1 MSEIDFALSKI
12 RDALAALG
20 VHMHVF
26 INKAWDGH
34 LPSLPAADF
43 WFTGT
48 SLFLAGSFAFTIAV
62 GLIGIKE
69 MISQR
74 KFMVLMVFAILLS
87 GLAWRTAAK
96 QEEDSAKQGTVI
108 DSLNGKLSNIRD
120 SNKAQED
127 QLGTLATQN
136 KNLQETLSKI
146 ANAANLNP
154 NQSAETLANE
164 IIKRLPGAPWH
175 LTDDEKTKL
184 GNIFDSAPTDSHFPI
199 DVEALIGST
208 QSQMYKDD
216 LATTIHLH
224 HWDVT
229 GGVDTSIKADLEGLY
244 IAVKDGTTKETL
256 PPDVV
261 VMANMLNSAGI
272 KFGFG
277 TYPSVPDKGVKLLI
291 GTKWTN

>member
-1 MSEIDFALSKI
+1 MRALISGW
-12 RDALAALG
+12 D
-20 VHMHVF
+20 VHF
-26 INKAWDGH
+26 
-34 LPSLPAADF
+34 PSLPAPDF

-48 SLFLAGSFAFTIAV
+48 SLFLAGSFVFTIAV
-62 GLIGIKE
+62 GLIGIRE

-74 KFMVLMVFAILLS
+74 KFLVLMVFAVLLS

-108 DSLNGKLSNIRD
+108 DSLNGQLSNIGA
-120 SNKAQED
+120 SNKKQED
-127 QLGTLATQN
+127 ELGNLAVQNKSLEETLA
-136 KNLQETLSKI
+136 KI

-184 GNIFDSAPTDSHFPI
+184 GNVFDSAPTDNRFLI
-199 DVEALIGST
+199 DVEALIGSN

-216 LATTIHLH
+216 LASVIQLH

-244 IAVKDGTTKETL
+244 IAVKEGTTAQTL
-256 PPDVV
+256 PPEAAT
-261 VMANMLNSAGI
+261 MANILKGAGI

-277 TYPSVPDKGVKLLI
+277 TFPNVPEKGVKLI
-291 GTKWTN
+291 VGTKWTN